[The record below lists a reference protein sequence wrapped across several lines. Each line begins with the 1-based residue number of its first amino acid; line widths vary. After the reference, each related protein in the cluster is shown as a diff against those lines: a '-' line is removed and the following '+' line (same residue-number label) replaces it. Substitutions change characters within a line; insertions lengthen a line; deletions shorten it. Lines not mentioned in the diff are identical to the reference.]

1 MQITRIADMN
11 DKLKELVKR
20 KETIVK
26 TITEQEKM
34 TAELQKRIDDC
45 WDATELATCPSD
57 PSAGRGLLWRRNRDW
72 SRWPLFCSCSGRQ
85 IPNRLPSGL

>member
-11 DKLKELVKR
+11 EKLKELVKR

-45 WDATELATCPSD
+45 WDATELEDIYLPFRPTRFGAAGHSSAHAAGGESQTGCPTVCE
-57 PSAGRGLLWRRNRDW
+57 R
-72 SRWPLFCSCSGRQ
+72 
-85 IPNRLPSGL
+85 